1 MTASKTITL
10 CLVSLVAVVGFGG
23 WMYMSPQ
30 VHTVV
35 VTVPDGER
43 VFGVWC
49 RDEHPELPF
58 VEGGVATVRIP
69 ETGLLRARRLDVVHS
84 WHQQHHV
91 DRDGRTVT
99 DVRGM
104 GAMTSSRWPGT
115 LHLWFRGT
123 ERDFAF
129 AEAFRT
135 QFCIKHGLER

>member
-1 MTASKTITL
+1 MTASYRTAL
-10 CLVSLVAVVGFGG
+10 GLVSVVAVAVFGG
-23 WMYMSPQ
+23 WMYMPPW

-35 VTVPDGER
+35 FIVSDGEG

-115 LHLWFRGT
+115 LHLWYRGT

-129 AEAFRT
+129 AELFRT